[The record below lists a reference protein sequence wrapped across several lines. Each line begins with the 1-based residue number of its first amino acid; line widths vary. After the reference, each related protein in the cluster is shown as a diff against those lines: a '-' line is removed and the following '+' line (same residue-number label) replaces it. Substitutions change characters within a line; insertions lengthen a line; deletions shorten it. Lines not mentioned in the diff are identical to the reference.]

1 MNSFV
6 YFLLGLSFA
15 LNLSLGGFLIFLFKK
30 QESHVY
36 EVFDKKIESVKEEAD
51 PFRNL

>member
-1 MNSFV
+1 MSSFV
-6 YFLLGLSFA
+6 YFLLGLSFS
-15 LNLSLGGFLIFLFKK
+15 LNLSLVGFLIFLFKK

>member
-1 MNSFV
+1 MSSFV
-6 YFLLGLSFA
+6 YFLLGLSFS
-15 LNLSLGGFLIFLFKK
+15 LNLNLVGFLLFLFKK

-36 EVFDKKIESVKEEAD
+36 EVFDKKIESVKEDAD

>member
-30 QESHVY
+30 QESQVY
-36 EVFDKKIESVKEEAD
+36 EKFDTRIESVKEDAD

>member
-6 YFLLGLSFA
+6 YFLLGLSFS
-15 LNLSLGGFLIFLFKK
+15 LNLSLVGFLLFLFKK

-36 EVFDKKIESVKEEAD
+36 EVFDKKIESVKEDAD

>member
-6 YFLLGLSFA
+6 YFLLGLSFS

-30 QESHVY
+30 QESQVY
-36 EVFDKKIESVKEEAD
+36 EKFDTRIESVKEDAD

>member
-1 MNSFV
+1 MSSFV

-15 LNLSLGGFLIFLFKK
+15 LNLCLVGFLIFLFKK

>member
-15 LNLSLGGFLIFLFKK
+15 LNLSLGGFIIFLFKK
-30 QESHVY
+30 NDSKVY
-36 EVFDKKIESVKEEAD
+36 EQFDTKIESIQTEND